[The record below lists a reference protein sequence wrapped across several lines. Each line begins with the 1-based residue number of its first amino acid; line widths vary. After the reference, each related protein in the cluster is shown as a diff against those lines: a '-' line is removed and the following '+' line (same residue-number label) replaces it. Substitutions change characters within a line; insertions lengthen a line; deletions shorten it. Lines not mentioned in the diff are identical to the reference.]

1 MTKTK
6 KRLAAALLSFACV
19 FACFF
24 LFAGETAKAEGET
37 AAEPNV
43 YEYDFAKNSPSEAAE
58 FAMANGAA
66 VRLSE
71 NETGIR
77 FIAGIRKDA
86 FQTLLGY
93 DDLEIGILISPRDL
107 TDGAPDLADVENGNA
122 VAISYAGEEIET
134 YTFSGKDTETGT
146 AYVIFAG
153 SLTDVYVN
161 NYDRD
166 FAASAYYSYTGA
178 EGETVVY
185 AASEEGESVRSLQT
199 VARAVQTAGYP
210 DTDDVQKAV
219 IDAYADKYQV
229 AAPSLWTESE
239 GSALSPQ
246 FVVPEN
252 GALFFD
258 ALSETSVTVTFAG
271 GEPLS
276 QSFAA
281 GGGKIPLNAYAG
293 EVASVS
299 AAAGSLENV
308 RIEEYFLPKLA
319 ATDFSSDDFSAETV
333 GGTGT
338 LSVAEDDT
346 YGQVLQ
352 LANGEWQADTQ
363 TRLTLGDNFLDQIS
377 EGDEVSFAFRII
389 PGSCN
394 ATSYN
399 FRSLWANENKH
410 FDDCFKNDQATNT
423 WVTITLGAE
432 EAQELKNNG
441 IRLFTEPIGATAYM
455 YILQFADFKVIKH
468 LSVMPTQTVAAA
480 DIAALFAAE
489 GIEGLSVTPVSLD
502 GEPFTF
508 PENYTFAEGEH
519 ALEVKV
525 SADGYAE
532 STITV
537 QVTSAREKVVLFGF
551 EDGVIP
557 EYSCPLGGVNILRED
572 PTVQDYDQRK
582 VLHVWS
588 GVDGAFTVVEYKF
601 TAEQLA
607 QIEEGDQF
615 IVTFYIDKFETGNDT
630 FTYQSLYNGESNNY
644 PSANNISV
652 SAGEWRTVTLSAE
665 DTALLKT
672 TGSYGIRLLKTD
684 GSVGN
689 CCYKMYIDEFAI
701 LKAL

>member
-93 DDLEIGILISPRDL
+93 DDLEIGILISPHDL
-107 TDGAPDLADVENGNA
+107 TGGAPDLADVEAGNA

-199 VARAVQTAGYP
+199 VARAVQAAGYP
-210 DTDDVQKAV
+210 DIYDVQKAV

-229 AAPSLWTESE
+229 AAPTLWTESE

-258 ALSETSVTVTFAG
+258 ALSETSVTITFAG

-333 GGTGT
+333 EGTGT

-352 LANGEWQADTQ
+352 MANGQDQAYTQ
-363 TRLTLGDNFLDQIS
+363 TRLTLGDNFLNQIS
-377 EGDEVSFAFRII
+377 EGDEVSFAFRIL
-389 PGSCN
+389 PGICN

-399 FRSLWANENKH
+399 FRSLWANEDKH
-410 FDDCFKNDQATNT
+410 FYDCYKNDQPTNT

-441 IRLFTEPIGATAYM
+441 IRLFTELIGATECRYTIQ
-455 YILQFADFKVIKH
+455 YADFKVIKH

-489 GIEGLSVTPVSLD
+489 GIEGLSVTIVSLD
-502 GEPFTF
+502 GKPFSF

-532 STITV
+532 STIIV

-551 EDGVIP
+551 EDGAIP
-557 EYSCPLGGVNILRED
+557 EYTTEGEFQTVELATQDGRDTLYILNGLW
-572 PTVQDYDQRK
+572 QR
-582 VLHVWS
+582 WS
-588 GVDGAFTVVEYKF
+588 LINFKIP
-601 TAEQLA
+601 AEKLA
-607 QIEEGDQF
+607 LIEEGDQF
-615 IVTFYIDKFETGNDT
+615 TITFYIDKFESNSNSDT
-630 FTYQSLYNGESNNY
+630 FNY
-644 PSANNISV
+644 RSRVNNIDGIAYESGNVDAVPV
-652 SAGEWRTVTLSAE
+652 SQWFTVTLSAE
-665 DTALLKT
+665 DTASLKT
-672 TGSYGIRLLKTD
+672 NGTYGIWLEQPVASD
-684 GSVGN
+684 FYN
-689 CCYKMYIDEFAI
+689 YKLYIDEFAI

>member
-24 LFAGETAKAEGET
+24 LFAGETAKAEGKT
-37 AAEPNV
+37 AAEPHV

-93 DDLEIGILISPRDL
+93 DDPEIGILISPRDL
-107 TDGAPDLADVENGNA
+107 TDGAPDLADVEAGNA
-122 VAISYAGEEIET
+122 VAISYAGKEIET

-199 VARAVQTAGYP
+199 VARAVQAAGYP

-229 AAPSLWTESE
+229 AAPTLWTESE

-258 ALSETSVTVTFAG
+258 ALSETSVTITFAG

-281 GGGKIPLNAYAG
+281 GSGKIPLNAYAG

-333 GGTGT
+333 EGTGT
-338 LSVAEDDT
+338 LSVAEDET

-352 LANGEWQADTQ
+352 LANGEWQEY
-363 TRLTLGDNFLDQIS
+363 TRTHLTLGDNFLDQIS
-377 EGDEVSFAFRII
+377 EGDEVSFAFRIL
-389 PGSCN
+389 PGICN

-399 FRSLWANENKH
+399 FRSLWANEDKLYNDCNK
-410 FDDCFKNDQATNT
+410 DNQPTNT
-423 WVTITLGAE
+423 WVQVTLGAE

-441 IRLFTEPIGATAYM
+441 IRLFTELIFDSEVKECRYTIQY
-455 YILQFADFKVIKH
+455 ADFKVIKH

-480 DIAALFAAE
+480 DISALFAAE
-489 GIEGLSVTPVSLD
+489 GIEGLSVTIVSLD
-502 GEPFTF
+502 GKPFSF

-532 STITV
+532 STVTV

-557 EYSCPLGGVNILRED
+557 EYTIPNGIYQAIELTTYEGRNALYIWNG
-572 PTVQDYDQRK
+572 T
-582 VLHVWS
+582 WS
-588 GVDGAFTVVEYKF
+588 EYSLINFKIP
-601 TAEQLA
+601 AEKLA
-607 QIEEGDQF
+607 LIEEGDQF
-615 IVTFYIDKFETGNDT
+615 TITFYIDKFECAADN
-630 FTYQSLYNGESNNY
+630 FNY
-644 PSANNISV
+644 RSRVNNIDGIAYESGNVDAVPV
-652 SAGEWRTVTLSAE
+652 SQWFTVTLSAE
-665 DTALLKT
+665 DTASLKT
-672 TGSYGIRLLKTD
+672 NGTYGIWLEQPVESD
-684 GSVGN
+684 FDN
-689 CCYKMYIDEFAI
+689 YKLYIDEFAI

>member
-43 YEYDFAKNSPSEAAE
+43 YEYDFAKNSPSDAAE

-93 DDLEIGILISPRDL
+93 DDLEIGILISPHDL
-107 TDGAPDLADVENGNA
+107 TGGAPDLADVEAGNA
-122 VAISYAGEEIET
+122 VAISYAGKEIET

-199 VARAVQTAGYP
+199 VARAVQAAGYP

-229 AAPSLWTESE
+229 AAPTLWTESE
-239 GSALSPQ
+239 GSTLSPQ

-258 ALSETSVTVTFAG
+258 ALSETSVTITFAG

-281 GGGKIPLNAYAG
+281 GSGKIPLNAYAG

-333 GGTGT
+333 EGTGT

-352 LANGEWQADTQ
+352 LANGEWQAYTK
-363 TRLTLGDNFLDQIS
+363 TLLTLGDNFLDQIS
-377 EGDEVSFAFRII
+377 EGDEVSFAFRIL
-389 PGSCN
+389 PGICN

-399 FRSLWANENKH
+399 FRSLWADGSKR
-410 FDDCFKNDQATNT
+410 FDDCYKDNQPTNT

-441 IRLFTEPIGATAYM
+441 IRLYAEPVGATEHRYTIQ
-455 YILQFADFKVIKH
+455 YADFRVIKH
-468 LSVMPTQTVAAA
+468 LSVIPTQTVTAA
-480 DIAALFAAE
+480 DIEALFAAE
-489 GIEGLSVTPVSLD
+489 GIEGLSVTIVSLD

-532 STITV
+532 STVTV

-551 EDGVIP
+551 EDGAIP
-557 EYSCPLGGVNILRED
+557 EYTVPNGKFQTVEPATQDGRSSLYILNGLWEAYSLINFKI
-572 PTVQDYDQRK
+572 P
-582 VLHVWS
+582 
-588 GVDGAFTVVEYKF
+588 
-601 TAEQLA
+601 AEKLA
-607 QIEEGDQF
+607 LIEEGDQF
-615 IVTFYIDKFETGNDT
+615 TITFYIDKFESNSNSDT
-630 FTYQSLYNGESNNY
+630 FNY
-644 PSANNISV
+644 RSRVNNIDGIAYESGNVDAVPV
-652 SAGEWRTVTLSAE
+652 SQWFTVTLSAE
-665 DTALLKT
+665 DTASLKT
-672 TGSYGIRLLKTD
+672 NGTYGIWLEQPVASD
-684 GSVGN
+684 FYN
-689 CCYKMYIDEFAI
+689 YKLYIDEFAI

>member
-93 DDLEIGILISPRDL
+93 DDLEIGILISPHDL
-107 TDGAPDLADVENGNA
+107 TGGAPDLADVENGNA

-199 VARAVQTAGYP
+199 VAEAVQAAGYP

-229 AAPSLWTESE
+229 AAPTLWTESE

-258 ALSETSVTVTFAG
+258 ALSETSVTITFAG

-281 GGGKIPLNAYAG
+281 GSGKIPLNAYAG

-319 ATDFSSDDFSAETV
+319 ATDFSLDDFSAETV
-333 GGTGT
+333 EGTGT

-346 YGQVLQ
+346 YGHVLQ
-352 LANGEWQADTQ
+352 LANGQDQAYTQ
-363 TRLTLGDNFLDQIS
+363 TLLTLGENFLNQIL
-377 EGDEVSFAFRII
+377 EGDGVSFAFRIL
-389 PGSCN
+389 PGICN

-399 FRSLWANENKH
+399 FRSLWADGSKR
-410 FDDCFKNDQATNT
+410 FDDCYKNDQPTNT

-441 IRLFTEPIGATAYM
+441 IRLYAEPVGATEHRYTIQ
-455 YILQFADFKVIKH
+455 YADFRVIKH
-468 LSVMPTQTVAAA
+468 LSVIPTQTVTAA
-480 DIAALFAAE
+480 DIEALFAAE
-489 GIEGLSVTPVSLD
+489 GIEGLSVTLVSLD
-502 GEPFTF
+502 GEPFSL

-532 STITV
+532 STVTV

-557 EYSCPLGGVNILRED
+557 EYSCPIEKNIID
-572 PTVQDYDQRK
+572 
-582 VLHVWS
+582 
-588 GVDGAFTVVEYKF
+588 
-601 TAEQLA
+601 TAEISAYDGRDVLYILNNTWSAWTIVEFTIPAEKLA
-607 QIEEGDQF
+607 LIEEGDQF
-615 IVTFYIDKFETGNDT
+615 SVTFYIVAHDT
-630 FTYQSLYNGESNNY
+630 FKTEFLYQSLYNGESGNY
-644 PSANNISV
+644 PSAHDISV
-652 SAGEWRTVTLSAE
+652 PVEEWITVTLSAE

-672 TGSYGIRLLKTD
+672 VGSYGIRLRMDVPELPA
-684 GSVGN
+684 
-689 CCYKMYIDEFAI
+689 YAAYMLYIDEFAI